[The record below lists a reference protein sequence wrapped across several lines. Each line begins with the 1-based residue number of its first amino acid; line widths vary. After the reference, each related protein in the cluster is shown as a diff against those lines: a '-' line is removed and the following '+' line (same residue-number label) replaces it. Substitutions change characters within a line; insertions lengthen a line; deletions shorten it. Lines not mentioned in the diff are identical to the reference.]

1 MIDSEENDKFDL
13 GVKGLTQFCVM
24 KKVVCDLEVSINVQT
39 LKIPFYFFLCRKVN
53 QMGKN

>member
-1 MIDSEENDKFDL
+1 MIHSEEKNKFDL

-39 LKIPFYFFLCRKVN
+39 IKIPFYFCYVGR
-53 QMGKN
+53 